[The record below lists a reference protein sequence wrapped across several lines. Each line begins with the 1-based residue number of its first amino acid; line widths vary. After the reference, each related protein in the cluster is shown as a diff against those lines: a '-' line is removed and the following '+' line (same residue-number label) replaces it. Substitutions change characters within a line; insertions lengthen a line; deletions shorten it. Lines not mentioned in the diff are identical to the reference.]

1 MDIQKIDGA
10 LLDLGVSSFQ
20 LDNSSRGFSYPYD
33 SPLDMRMDREEG
45 FTAADKKEYIV
56 FIDSSRHPQTQRH
69 TLGHELAH
77 IYLGHFD
84 RGGNVWKSA
93 AGARYLQD
101 ETMEREANANAWKY
115 YRLFLNGN
123 LGGCSQC
130 KK

>member
-1 MDIQKIDGA
+1 MMGNNGPVRIIYT
-10 LLDLGVSSFQ
+10 VF
-20 LDNSSRGFSYPYD
+20 P
-33 SPLDMRMDREEG
+33 EEMQGEIKG